1 MIFKEFYV
9 ETIKQKKKK
18 LMAQSRVFKLRIEAK
33 TRQVKLCI
41 SKWSLFTLDD
51 KGDELR

>member
-9 ETIKQKKKK
+9 ETIKHQKKK

>member
-9 ETIKQKKKK
+9 ETIKNQREK

-33 TRQVKLCI
+33 TWQVKLCI
-41 SKWSLFTLDD
+41 SN
-51 KGDELR
+51 